1 MFVANSSEMLVLWDD
16 TYFQRLWCNME
27 VACFIKHADPERVR
41 FLPLWIAPWLLSS
54 MLLDLMSATLFEAL
68 ELRFPNWSMAWV
80 AQVETT
86 VTAMGSPPELM
97 RFFAAAFIWIFSGIC
112 YLPSS
117 VPSFFSFRLKLRSH
131 TLLLEQMSS
140 FRVQEAKC
148 TDENDRSLIEAQV
161 VELYGDTGESEGEE
175 REHEHQHELERFNS
189 YVQGPLRKVLLKSI
203 GDELSVPYH
212 LCLIAYLPMTFYSAV
227 NILGCDN
234 GPCMTSVKEGG
245 WSSLQTYFMIQTLAW
260 FLCLLLA
267 FPMTYPTLLFC
278 LQKLAPSSD
287 HSTSLFSSCA
297 ASIFCLVA
305 FAYGYVLGGCIWGI
319 LFCFEDGS
327 ITVIRLVV
335 AVVLFASLLFQ
346 TYMTFLKPRGGQEK
360 KYMEAEEEENGTRT
374 MWLAD

>member
-27 VACFIKHADPERVR
+27 VACFIKHADPERIR

-68 ELRFPNWSMAWV
+68 EVSFPNWSIAWIT
-80 AQVETT
+80 QIETT
-86 VTAMGSPPELM
+86 ASALGSPPELL
-97 RFFAAAFIWIFSGIC
+97 RFFAAAFVWLFSGLC

-117 VPSFFSFRLKLRSH
+117 VPSYFSFRAKLRSH

-148 TDENDRSLIEAQV
+148 TDENDRRLIEAQV
-161 VELYGDTGESEGEE
+161 VELYGDTGKSDEE
-175 REHEHQHELERFNS
+175 EVLEHQHELERFNS
-189 YVQGPLRKVLLKSI
+189 YIQGPLRKVVLKSV

-234 GPCMTSVKEGG
+234 GPCMTSVEEGG
-245 WSSLQTYFMIQTLAW
+245 FSSLETYFIFQTVAW
-260 FLCLLLA
+260 VLCLLLA

-278 LQKLAPSSD
+278 LQKLAPSRSSD
-287 HSTSLFSSCA
+287 DSTSLFSSCA
-297 ASIFCLVA
+297 ASIFCFVA
-305 FAYGYVLGGCIWGI
+305 FAYGYVLGACIWGI
-319 LFCFEDGS
+319 VFCFEEGV
-327 ITVIRLVV
+327 TVIRLVV
-335 AVVLFASLLFQ
+335 AVIIFSSFLFQ
-346 TYMTFLKPRGGQEK
+346 TYVTFLKQRGDQEK
-360 KYMEAEEEENGTRT
+360 KYMEADEEEKGTR
-374 MWLAD
+374 MRLAD